1 MAALTDSQGERLYTI
16 QVRSKKLNRLWFSA
30 SHYFLS
36 EQSSLAC
43 ASFPSLHT
51 EADFPS
57 ASPSCSSTLQVI
69 WRFSKRCFLS
79 RIFPQAICVIPDQ
92 GVLCSW
98 AEKSPEVPELRG
110 LKSKEGGWPSER
122 SRGEGDCW
130 LWGNGRIR
138 SWRRQPW
145 LQDGG
150 RPRRMEE
157 TKGVVKSTKLVRPLL
172 HPWHPCQ
179 QVSAIIPR

>member
-1 MAALTDSQGERLYTI
+1 MKCCWFTKKILGDSYFTWLPSQTPKVKDSTLSRWKVKSTNYLP
-16 QVRSKKLNRLWFSA
+16 WFPCNSPMP
-30 SHYFLS
+30 YVPFQP

-98 AEKSPEVPELRG
+98 AEKSSEVPELRG

-130 LWGNGRIR
+130 LRGNGRIG
-138 SWRRQPW
+138 SWRR
-145 LQDGG
+145 
-150 RPRRMEE
+150 
-157 TKGVVKSTKLVRPLL
+157 
-172 HPWHPCQ
+172 
-179 QVSAIIPR
+179 